1 MSVSTD
7 YEVTKVNLS
16 DFKKIYLSDIFAQ
29 ARDDDV
35 WHTNEKKLALL
46 IFSKISDF
54 RIYHKDITDVKT
66 LTDPKIKTLLSKVD
80 RKYEVTKTEFQLATN
95 TNYSNLAREIRKSS
109 KTLVKRSCNL
119 PHPLN
124 PECEDS
130 FDIIQLFSSIKYNH
144 KKGIININFNDEALP
159 YLLYLNKYT
168 ILIMSNFFGIKNKYA
183 LHMYMYC
190 KILQNKYT
198 KKGII
203 DSTIDNFKSDLKIE
217 KKYRSF
223 TTFKTYVLDVI
234 TDEINSLTDLKFD
247 YELIKSG
254 RSYTD
259 VIFTFSQKNEV
270 SSDDSCITD
279 KNKQIAVQPNDLS
292 AIDVDS
298 FIETVSGDH
307 ILSEPENRKL
317 IFQLKIYGIS
327 ENKSNELIDDYGVNT
342 ILTCMDS
349 LLEEISNGKK
359 IDNPAGYLIASIKN
373 HSVVVSTQSI
383 TDFHQV
389 AANKTKEDNIE
400 REQIWNKV
408 EEYCQSI
415 HDGIQSLYSL
425 YMTKS
430 LIYKQSDLDTQNE
443 IRMFLDVNPE
453 LVESSRPIEGVYL
466 DDAGIGITMLKLK
479 QLVNEV
485 RVADP
490 IDRLPYLKKA
500 IEQKSQLLNDM
511 SDSLEKSCLENEVN
525 ELKDLIVSLI

>member
-1 MSVSTD
+1 MDASSD

-66 LTDPKIKTLLSKVD
+66 LADPKIKTLLSKVD
-80 RKYEVTKTEFQLATN
+80 RKYEVTKKEFQLATN

-144 KKGIININFNDEALP
+144 KQGIININFNDEALP

-234 TDEINSLTDLKFD
+234 TDEINSLTDLKFS

-270 SSDDSCITD
+270 SSDDPCIKD
-279 KNKQIAVQPNDLS
+279 NNKQIAAQ
-292 AIDVDS
+292 
-298 FIETVSGDH
+298 IETVSNDE

-327 ENKSNELIDDYGVNT
+327 ENKSNQLIDNYGVDI

-359 IDNPAGYLIASIKN
+359 IDNPAGYLISSIKN
-373 HSVVVSTQSI
+373 NSLVVSTQSI
-383 TDFHQV
+383 TDFHKV
-389 AANKTKEDNIE
+389 ATNKTKEDNIE
-400 REQIWNKV
+400 REQIWNKI
-408 EEYCQSI
+408 EQYCESI

-425 YMTKS
+425 YMSNS
-430 LIYKQSDLDTQNE
+430 LIYKQSDLEIQNE
-443 IRMFLDVNPE
+443 IRMFLEVNPE
-453 LVESSRPIEGVYL
+453 LAESSRPIEGVYL
-466 DDAGIGITMLKLK
+466 DDSGIGITMRKLK
-479 QLVNEV
+479 QLVNGV

-500 IEQKSQLLNDM
+500 IQQKSQLLNDM